1 MNFTNYLQQLQ
12 TDLEKGSERTHYPT
26 LKNLIDNGIMGIKS
40 TVEETGNQAGIPDF
54 TVRKNNQL
62 LGYIEAKKIGEN
74 LDKIEKTEQ
83 LQRYLESSIGE
94 NLILTNYLQFHWY
107 VDGKLQLKA
116 TLATIENN
124 QIIAVSDIS
133 TTEELINAFFNK
145 QEKTINNYYE
155 LAQEMASVTK
165 AIRYSINEALKTE
178 QQTGELTELK
188 LLFQDLLL
196 PDLDND
202 HFADMY
208 AQTIAYGLFTARVGH
223 CETKTTYQFNRENAS
238 IYISDKIPFLQG
250 LFGTVISTNI
260 ISKINWTIDILIELL
275 AKVDMVNILQN
286 FGQET
291 RKQDPVVHFYETFL
305 AAYEASLRKSRGVYY
320 TPEPV
325 VSFIVKAVNDILEND
340 FSLDDGLGSKNVT
353 ILDPATGTGTFLFT
367 VIKQIYN
374 HFEKYGI
381 KTCNELFRDK
391 QVLKRLYGFELLMT
405 PYTIAHL
412 KLGILL
418 EKLGYRFQEKE
429 RLNIFL
435 TNALNEG
442 VKKSELLLGQY
453 ISAAAIKTE
462 IPIHVVLGNPPYSGH
477 SENKNEWIEGLV
489 KDYYQIDGLSLD
501 EKNSKWL
508 QDDYVKFIRFGQ
520 WRIDQTGVGI
530 LAFVTNHGYL
540 DNPTFRGMR
549 QNLLQSFNR
558 IYIVNLH
565 GNAKKKEV
573 SPDGTPDQNVFDI
586 QQGVSILIAVKDIPE
601 SKIIFKQ
608 QHKPE
613 NGIFYYDLWGSRDH
627 KYELLQELNMKTVEW
642 EKINPISPF
651 YLFTP
656 QDIYALEEYN
666 QGWKITDIMPVNSV
680 GIVTARDALTIQKTP
695 EDVETIVSDFAFL
708 PPETAR
714 EKYDLGKDTRD
725 WQVALAQDDIKKSR
739 VKKKVKG
746 KATNNLIINHELIRP
761 ILYRP
766 FDIRYIYYTGKSR
779 GFICMPRGEVMKN
792 MILGDNLGLITVRQ
806 QSQSGEWYLIGVS
819 QYIIESCPISNKTK
833 EINYLFPLYIYPENE
848 TSQER
853 KPNFSSE
860 FMTAINAKLGYI
872 PTPENIFYYIYAV
885 FHSPKYRE
893 RYSQFLKIDFPRLP
907 LTSNNELFNQLVTK
921 GETLV
926 NLHLMRNIPPTPMTK
941 SETSTTANLPLFNG
955 EERGA
960 IHYQGDGKNQI
971 TQIKYNPNKRQIA
984 INQDCYFSGI
994 SPTVWEFKIGG
1005 YQVLDK
1011 WLKDRKSANGYLS
1024 DVEITH
1030 YQQIIIILTETI
1042 KIMIEI
1048 DGIIPQFPIA

>member
-1 MNFTNYLQQLQ
+1 MDFKHYLQQLQ
-12 TDLEKGSERTHYPT
+12 DKLEKGSERTHYST
-26 LKNLIDNGIMGIKS
+26 LENLINSVILGIKS
-40 TVEETGNQAGIPDF
+40 TVEELGNQAGIPDF

-74 LDKIEKTEQ
+74 LEKIEKTDQ

-94 NLILTNYLQFHWY
+94 NLILTNYLEFHWY
-107 VDGKLQLKA
+107 VDGKLQLKT

-124 QIIAVSDIS
+124 QIIAVPDTSK
-133 TTEELINAFFNK
+133 TAELINSFFNQ
-145 QEKTINNYYE
+145 QEKPINNYYE

-178 QQTGELTELK
+178 SQTGELTQLK

-196 PDLDND
+196 PGLDNNN
-202 HFADMY
+202 FADMY
-208 AQTIAYGLFTARVGH
+208 AQTIAYGLFTARIGH
-223 CETKTTYQFNRENAS
+223 CETQNNDQFNRENAS

-250 LFGTVISTNI
+250 LFSTVISTNI

-340 FSLDDGLGSKNVT
+340 FNLDDGLGSKNVT

-453 ISAAAIKTE
+453 ISAEANQAAAIKNE

-477 SENKNEWIEGLV
+477 SENKNEWIEALV

-501 EKNSKWL
+501 EKNPKWL

-520 WRIDQTGVGI
+520 WRIDKTGVGI
-530 LAFVTNHGYL
+530 LAFITNHGYL

-573 SPDGTPDQNVFDI
+573 SPDGSIDQNVFDI
-586 QQGVSILIAVKDIPE
+586 QQGVAILIAVKDIPE
-601 SKIIFKQ
+601 HKIIFKQ
-608 QHKPE
+608 QHQPE
-613 NGIFYYDLWGSRDH
+613 NGIFYYDLWGSREN
-627 KYELLQELNMKTVEW
+627 KYQLLQELTMKTVEW

-680 GIVTARDALTIQKTP
+680 GIVTARDSLTIQKTP
-695 EDVETIVSDFAFL
+695 EDVEKIVNDFAFL
-708 PPETAR
+708 PTEEAR
-714 EKYDLGKDTRD
+714 EKYNLGKDTRD

-739 VKKKVKG
+739 VKQNK
-746 KATNNLIINHELIRP
+746 IITINRNSIKR

-766 FDIRYIYYTGKSR
+766 FDIKYTYYTGKSR
-779 GFICMPRGEVMKN
+779 GFICMPRNDVMKN
-792 MILGDNLGLITVRQ
+792 MLLGDNLGLITVRQ
-806 QSQSGEWYLIGVS
+806 QSQSGEWSLVGTT
-819 QYIIESCPISNKTK
+819 QDIIESCAISNKTK

-848 TSQER
+848 TNQER
-853 KPNFSSE
+853 RPNFSPE
-860 FMTAINAKLGYI
+860 FITAINSKLGYI
-872 PTPENIFYYIYAV
+872 PKPENIFYYMYAV
-885 FHSPKYRE
+885 FHSVKYRE

-907 LTSNNELFNQLVTK
+907 LTSNNELFNQLVIK
-921 GETLV
+921 GEKLV
-926 NLHLMRNIPPTPMTK
+926 NLHLMKNLPPTPITK

-960 IHYQGDGKNQI
+960 IHYQGDGKNEI
-971 TQIKYNPNKRQIA
+971 TQVKYNTNKQQIL
-984 INQDCYFSGI
+984 INQNCYFSGV
-994 SPTVWEFKIGG
+994 SPKVWEFKIGG

-1011 WLKDRKSANGYLS
+1011 WLKDRKSANIDLS
-1024 DVEITH
+1024 DAEITH
-1030 YQQIIIILTETI
+1030 YQKIIIVVIETI
-1042 KIMIEI
+1042 KLMTEI
-1048 DGIIPQFPIA
+1048 DDIIPQFPII

>member
-1 MNFTNYLQQLQ
+1 
-12 TDLEKGSERTHYPT
+12 
-26 LKNLIDNGIMGIKS
+26 
-40 TVEETGNQAGIPDF
+40 
-54 TVRKNNQL
+54 
-62 LGYIEAKKIGEN
+62 
-74 LDKIEKTEQ
+74 
-83 LQRYLESSIGE
+83 
-94 NLILTNYLQFHWY
+94 
-107 VDGKLQLKA
+107 
-116 TLATIENN
+116 
-124 QIIAVSDIS
+124 
-133 TTEELINAFFNK
+133 
-145 QEKTINNYYE
+145 
-155 LAQEMASVTK
+155 
-165 AIRYSINEALKTE
+165 
-178 QQTGELTELK
+178 
-188 LLFQDLLL
+188 
-196 PDLDND
+196 
-202 HFADMY
+202 DMY

-223 CETKTTYQFNRENAS
+223 CETKTNHQFNRQNAG

-250 LFGTVISTNI
+250 LFTTVISTNI
-260 ISKINWTIDILIELL
+260 ISKINWTIDILIEVL

-291 RKQDPVVHFYETFL
+291 RKQDPIVHFYETFL

-340 FSLDDGLGSKNVT
+340 FNLDDGLGSKNVT
-353 ILDPATGTGTFLFT
+353 ILDPATGTGTFLYE
-367 VIKQIYN
+367 VIKQIYFN
-374 HFEKYGI
+374 FEKYGV
-381 KTCNELFRDK
+381 NRWNQLFREK

-412 KLGILL
+412 KLGLLL
-418 EKLGYRFQEKE
+418 ENLGYEFEGKE

-442 VKKSELLLGQY
+442 VKKSELILGQY
-453 ISAAAIKTE
+453 ISAEANQAAAIKTE

-501 EKNSKWL
+501 EKNPKWL

-520 WRIDQTGVGI
+520 WRIDKTGVGI

-573 SPDGTPDQNVFDI
+573 SPDGSIDQNVFDI
-586 QQGVSILIAVKDIPE
+586 QQGIAILIAVKDIPE
-601 SKIIFKQ
+601 SQMIFKQ
-608 QHKPE
+608 QHQPE
-613 NGIFYYDLWGSRDH
+613 NGIFYYDLWGSRDY
-627 KYELLQELNMKTVEW
+627 KYQLLQELTMKTVEW

-666 QGWKITDIMPVNSV
+666 RGWKITDIMLVNSV

-695 EDVETIVSDFAFL
+695 EDVAKIVNDFGFL
-708 PPETAR
+708 PTETAR

-725 WQVALAQDDIKKSR
+725 WQVILAQDDIKKSR
-739 VKKKVKG
+739 VKEKVTDNVIIDHG
-746 KATNNLIINHELIRP
+746 LIKP

-766 FDIRYIYYTGKSR
+766 FDIRYTYYTGKSR
-779 GFICMPRGEVMKN
+779 GFICMPRNDVMKN
-792 MILGDNLGLITVRQ
+792 MILGDNIGLITVRQ
-806 QSQSGEWYLIGVS
+806 QSQSGEWSLVGTT
-819 QYIIESCPISNKTK
+819 QDIIESCAISNKTK

-853 KPNFSSE
+853 TPNFSSE
-860 FMTAINAKLGYI
+860 FITAINEKLGYI
-872 PTPENIFYYIYAV
+872 PTAENIFYYIYAV
-885 FHSPKYRE
+885 FHSPQYRQ

-907 LTSNNELFNQLVTK
+907 LTSNNELFNQLVIK
-921 GETLV
+921 GEKLV
-926 NLHLMRNIPPTPMTK
+926 NLHLMKNLPPTPMTK

-960 IHYQGDGKNQI
+960 IHYQGDGKNEI
-971 TQIKYNPNKRQIA
+971 TQVKYNTNKQQIL
-984 INQDCYFSGI
+984 INQNCYFSGV
-994 SPTVWEFKIGG
+994 SPIVWEFKIGG

-1011 WLKDRKSANGYLS
+1011 WLKERKNANIDLS
-1024 DVEITH
+1024 DAEITH
-1030 YQQIIIILTETI
+1030 YQKIIIVVIETI
-1042 KIMIEI
+1042 KLMTEI
-1048 DGIIPQFPIA
+1048 DDIIPQFPII